1 MKLTPPQLDIRV
13 ITVEDVPA
21 LQQLDCSFETDRIY
35 TLDVQERLF
44 HGSTRPFPPRDS
56 PRLSLTLQECF
67 IDPPFY
73 KNLGENNFSQDEVE
87 AKVRSAQGG
96 FVAIADSQIAGA
108 VLLHVERERSV
119 ARISLNVVGRQFR
132 RYGIGSLLLRCAS
145 DWAREQGCW
154 AIFLET
160 QQNNYPA
167 IQFYLRNGLQIWSL
181 DPHFYPPGPTEHEVA
196 IFMGKRLRPD

>member
-1 MKLTPPQLDIRV
+1 
-13 ITVEDVPA
+13 
-21 LQQLDCSFETDRIY
+21 LDCSFETDRIY
-35 TLDVQERLF
+35 TLDVQERLS
-44 HGSTRPFPPRDS
+44 HGSTHPFPPRDS

-73 KNLGENNFSQDEVE
+73 KNLGENNFSQDEIEV
-87 AKVRSAQGG
+87 KVRLAQGG

-108 VLLHVERERSV
+108 VLLHVEPERLV

-132 RYGIGSLLLRCAS
+132 RYGIGSLLLRCAA